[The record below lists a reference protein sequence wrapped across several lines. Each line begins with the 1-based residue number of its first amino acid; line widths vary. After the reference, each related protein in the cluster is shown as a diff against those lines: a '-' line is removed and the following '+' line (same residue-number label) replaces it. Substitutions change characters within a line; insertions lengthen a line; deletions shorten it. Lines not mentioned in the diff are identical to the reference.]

1 MHCDKRMTSSA
12 TENRKLK
19 TENPSLGK
27 TLVTGG
33 TGFVGR
39 AVVEELLAA
48 GREVRVLARNPEH
61 PALAGLAVEVAPG
74 DLRDPDSLHRA
85 LTGCTRLFHVA
96 ADYRLWVPDPPTMYA
111 INVEGTRHLLAAA
124 AAQGLDRVVYTSTVG
139 TLGNPGDGTPGT
151 EDTPV
156 SLTEMV
162 GHYKRSKFMAEAV
175 ALDFAR
181 QGLPLVVVNPSTPV
195 GPWDYRPTPT
205 GQMIVDFL
213 KRRMPA
219 YLETGLNLIHV
230 KDVARGHLLAEAQGQ
245 IGEKYIL
252 GHDNLSLSQIFHL
265 LADLTGLPAPK
276 VRLPY
281 WPVLAMAYVDEFFA
295 TYIRRRPPRM
305 PVAAIR
311 MAKKYMYFDN
321 RKAVQYL
328 GLTLTPVR
336 QALADAV
343 EWFRRHGYA

>member
-1 MHCDKRMTSSA
+1 
-12 TENRKLK
+12 
-19 TENPSLGK
+19 
-27 TLVTGG
+27 
-33 TGFVGR
+33 
-39 AVVEELLAA
+39 
-48 GREVRVLARNPEH
+48 
-61 PALAGLAVEVAPG
+61 VEVAQG
-74 DLRDPDSLHRA
+74 DLRNPDSLNRA

-96 ADYRLWVPDPPTMYA
+96 ADYRLWVPDPATMYA
-111 INVEGTRHLLAAA
+111 INVEGTRQLLGAAG
-124 AAQGLDRVVYTSTVG
+124 AQGLSRVVYTSTVG

-156 SLTEMV
+156 SLEEMV
-162 GHYKRSKFMAEAV
+162 GHYKRSKFLAEAV
-175 ALDFAR
+175 ALDYAR

-195 GPWDYRPTPT
+195 GPWDFRPTPT
-205 GQMIVDFL
+205 GQMILDFL

-230 KDVARGHLLAEAQGQ
+230 RDVARGHLLAEAKGEV
-245 IGEKYIL
+245 GEKYIL
-252 GHDNLSLSQIFHL
+252 GHDNLSLSQIFRM

-276 VRLPY
+276 VKLPY
-281 WPVLAMAYVDEFFA
+281 GPVLGLAYVDEFWA

-321 RKAVQYL
+321 RKAIKYL
-328 GLTLTPVR
+328 GITLTPVR

-343 EWFRRHGYA
+343 AWFRERGYV

>member
-1 MHCDKRMTSSA
+1 MAVNDR
-12 TENRKLK
+12 
-19 TENPSLGK
+19 

-48 GREVRVLARNPEH
+48 GREVRVLARH
-61 PALAGLAVEVAPG
+61 PDHPGLAGLAVEVAKG
-74 DLRDPDSLHRA
+74 DLRDRDSLERA
-85 LTGCTRLFHVA
+85 LSGCRRLFHVA
-96 ADYRLWVPDPPTMYA
+96 ADYRLWVPNPETMYA
-111 INVEGTRHLLAAA
+111 INVEGTQQLLAAA
-124 AAQGLDRVVYTSTVG
+124 ASQDLVRVVYTSTVG

-151 EDTPV
+151 EDTRV
-156 SLTEMV
+156 SLDEMV

-195 GPWDYRPTPT
+195 GPWDSRPTPT

-230 KDVARGHLLAEAQGQ
+230 RDVARGHLLAEEKGQ

-252 GHDNLSLSQIFHL
+252 GNENLSLSQIFQM
-265 LADLTGLPAPK
+265 LAELTDIPAPQVK
-276 VRLPY
+276 LPY
-281 WPVLAMAYVDEFFA
+281 GPILALAYLNEFFA
-295 TYIRRRPPRM
+295 TYISRRPPRM

-321 RKAVQYL
+321 RKAIEYL
-328 GLTLTPVR
+328 GLTLTTAR

-343 EWFRRHGYA
+343 EWFHQHGYA

>member
-1 MHCDKRMTSSA
+1 VTHS
-12 TENRKLK
+12 
-19 TENPSLGK
+19 GK

-48 GREVRVLARNPEH
+48 GREVRVLARNPDH
-61 PALAGLAVEVAPG
+61 PALAGLAVELARG
-74 DLRDPDSLHRA
+74 DLRDPDSLERA
-85 LTGCTRLFHVA
+85 LTDCTRLFHVA
-96 ADYRLWVPDPPTMYA
+96 ADYRLWVPDPAAMYA
-111 INVEGTRHLLAAA
+111 VNVDGTRQVLAAA
-124 AAQGLDRVVYTSTVG
+124 AARGLDRVVYTSTVG

-156 SLTEMV
+156 SLPEMV
-162 GHYKRSKFMAEAV
+162 GHYKRSKFLAEQV
-175 ALDFAR
+175 ALEFAR

-195 GPWDYRPTPT
+195 GPWDSRPTPT

-230 KDVARGHLLAEAQGQ
+230 RDVARGHLLAEEKGG

-252 GHDNLSLSQIFHL
+252 GHENLSLSQIFQV
-265 LADLTGLPAPK
+265 LADLTDIPAPK
-276 VRLPY
+276 VKLPF
-281 WPVLAMAYVDEFFA
+281 WPVLGMAYVDEFLA
-295 TYIRRRPPRM
+295 THIRRRPPRM

-328 GLTLTPVR
+328 ELTVTPIR
-336 QALADAV
+336 QALAEAV
-343 EWFRRHGYA
+343 AWFREHGYV

>member
-1 MHCDKRMTSSA
+1 VTYS
-12 TENRKLK
+12 
-19 TENPSLGK
+19 GK

-39 AVVEELLAA
+39 AVVAELLAA
-48 GREVRVLARNPEH
+48 GRQVRVLARNPDH
-61 PALAGLAVEVAPG
+61 PALAGLEVEVAVG
-74 DLRDPDSLHRA
+74 DLRDPESLKRA
-85 LTGCTRLFHVA
+85 LTDCTRLFHVA
-96 ADYRLWVPDPPTMYA
+96 ADYRLWVPDPATMYA
-111 INVEGTRHLLAAA
+111 INVDGTRQVLAAA
-124 AAQGLDRVVYTSTVG
+124 AARGLDRVVYTSTVG

-151 EDTPV
+151 EATPV
-156 SLTEMV
+156 SLKEMV
-162 GHYKRSKFMAEAV
+162 GHYKRSKFLAEQE

-205 GQMIVDFL
+205 GLIIVDFL
-213 KRRMPA
+213 RRRMPA

-230 KDVARGHLLAEAQGQ
+230 RDVARGHLLAEEKGG

-252 GHDNLSLSQIFHL
+252 GHENLSLSQIFQV

-276 VRLPY
+276 VKLPY
-281 WPVLAMAYVDEFFA
+281 WPVLGMAYVDEFFA
-295 TYIRRRPPRM
+295 THIRRRPPRM
-305 PVAAIR
+305 PVAGIR

-328 GLTLTPVR
+328 GLTVTPVR

-343 EWFRRHGYA
+343 AWFREHGYA